1 MTVIVILMIV
11 KLVVLMMRLVVLIM
25 ALMLLLLLMLLVLM
39 ILRHLHLTRAVL
51 LTASTVLLST
61 MVGLSLVTVVTLL
74 LIVKA
79 SQQVVQS
86 AHSVGGVFL
95 LFGSPHGIAFSAL
108 RAHRRIVPLHVA
120 DGALNFRVGKAV
132 HGVLR
137 NDLVQILFRDPLLL
151 AIGRLVAT
159 RATVMANPSLV
170 RVATLVQLASI
181 DPVFLRREVGER
193 FKR

>member
-11 KLVVLMMRLVVLIM
+11 KLALMIRLVVLIM
-25 ALMLLLLLMLLVLM
+25 VLMLLLMLLVL

-51 LTASTVLLST
+51 LTASTALLST
-61 MVGLSLVTVVTLL
+61 MVGLGLVTVTL

-159 RATVMANPSLV
+159 RATVMADPSLV
-170 RVATLVQLASI
+170 RVATLMQLASI